1 MTSAANHRTS
11 FFIVN
16 PKAVGGAGSRR
27 WNNIMRAIVEGGF
40 AGVDWSF
47 TEGPGHAARLAQDA
61 ALRGVELIV
70 SVGGDGTNNEVLNGV
85 FGHGSSS
92 VVGFIP
98 QGTGGDFRRVLGLS
112 RDPVRAVEI
121 LRSDAERVIDIG
133 RLTYTALDGNRAE
146 RLYFNIASC
155 GMSGVVDRYVNA
167 ARRGFGRKLV
177 YALSTLRASF
187 GYHPQRVRVTLD
199 GDAPFDATV
208 SLVIAANGTHFG
220 NGMKIAPSA
229 IVDDGLL
236 DVVVVEAVSRL
247 DIFFKGWRLYNGT
260 HVTQPYVKQLRAKTV
275 TVEPLSTGDDVLID
289 LDGEVPGR
297 LPATFE
303 IVPRAMRVKA
313 PESNGGTT

>member
-1 MTSAANHRTS
+1 MTSAANHKSS

-40 AGVDWSF
+40 AGVDWTF
-47 TEGPGHAARLAQDA
+47 TDGPGDAGRLAREA

-85 FGHGSSS
+85 FGHGKSI
-92 VVGFIP
+92 VGFIP

-112 RDPVRAVEI
+112 KDPVRAVEV
-121 LRSDAERVIDIG
+121 LRGDGERVIDIG
-133 RLTYTALDGNRAE
+133 RLTYTTLDGHRAE

-187 GYHPQRVRVTLD
+187 AYQPQRVRVTLD
-199 GDAPFDATV
+199 DSAPFDATV

-220 NGMKIAPSA
+220 NGMRIAPGA

-247 DIFFKGWRLYNGT
+247 DIFLKGWRLYNGS
-260 HVTQPYVKQLRAKTV
+260 HVTQPYVKQLTAKKM
-275 TVEPLSTGDDVLID
+275 TVEPLTDGDEVLID

-313 PESNGGTT
+313 PESNGRTP

>member
-1 MTSAANHRTS
+1 MTLAADHKSS

-40 AGVDWSF
+40 AGVDWAF
-47 TEGPGHAARLAQDA
+47 TEGPGDAGRLAREA
-61 ALRGVELIV
+61 ADRGVTLVV

-85 FGHGSSS
+85 FGRDTST

-98 QGTGGDFRRVLGLS
+98 QGTGGDFRRPLGLTK
-112 RDPVRAVEI
+112 DPVRAVEI
-121 LRSDAERVIDIG
+121 LRGDDERTIDIG
-133 RLTYTALDGNRAE
+133 RLSFTALDGTRAE

-187 GYHPQRVRVTLD
+187 RYRPQRVRVTLD
-199 GDAPFDATV
+199 DAAPFDATV

-229 IVDDGLL
+229 IIDDGLL
-236 DVVVVEAVSRL
+236 DVVVVEAVSRA
-247 DIFFKGWRLYNGT
+247 DIFLKGWRLYNGT
-260 HVTQPYVKQLRAKTV
+260 HVTQPYVKQLTGRKV
-275 TVEPLSTGDDVLID
+275 TVEPLTAGDEVLID

-303 IVPRAMRVKA
+303 ILPQAIRIKA
-313 PESNGGTT
+313 PKLNAGKA